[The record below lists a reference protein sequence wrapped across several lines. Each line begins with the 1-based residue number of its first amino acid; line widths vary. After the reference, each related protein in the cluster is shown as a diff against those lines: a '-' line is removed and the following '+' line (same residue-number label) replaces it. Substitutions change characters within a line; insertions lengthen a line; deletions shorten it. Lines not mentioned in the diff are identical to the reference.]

1 MFGFEF
7 TMFKHDENNQ
17 IDGTD
22 FARSI
27 IKYVDSSK
35 KNKYMN
41 RIAKFIE
48 DFDNLKIEKESYIGF
63 HYYIQTN
70 LHVLEK

>member
-1 MFGFEF
+1 MFPRHE
-7 TMFKHDENNQ
+7 DQ

-35 KNKYMN
+35 RRKY
-41 RIAKFIE
+41 
-48 DFDNLKIEKESYIGF
+48 L
-63 HYYIQTN
+63 
-70 LHVLEK
+70 